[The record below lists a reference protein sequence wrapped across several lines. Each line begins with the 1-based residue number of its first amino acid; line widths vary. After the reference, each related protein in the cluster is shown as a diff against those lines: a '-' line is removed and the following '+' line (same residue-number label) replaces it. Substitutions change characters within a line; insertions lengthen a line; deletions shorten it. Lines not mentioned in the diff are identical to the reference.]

1 MRYFNIDR
9 EVRTVLIVSALPADG
24 KTTVAVHLAAAA
36 ASSGAKALLLEAD
49 LRRPTVSQRV
59 GSAASLGLA
68 EVLTHGA
75 ELSEVIREISIQN
88 GSAILRDHATLRP
101 HHGRLPAAE
110 PARAHREQAD
120 GGAVGGAVLG
130 LRPRGHRHAPAAV
143 GIGRDPA

>member
-9 EVRTVLIVSALPADG
+9 EVRTVLVVSAQPADG

-59 GSAASLGLA
+59 GSVASVGLA

-75 ELSEVIREISIQN
+75 DLHDVLREISIQN
-88 GSAILRDHATLRP
+88 GSSD
-101 HHGRLPAAE
+101 PAAE
-110 PARAHREQAD
+110 HATFDVITAGFPAAQPARTHRESGTAHLFL
-120 GGAVGGAVLG
+120 AARIG
-130 LRPRGHRHAPAAV
+130 L
-143 GIGRDPA
+143 